1 MGYVKSEDCNCGKIP
16 YNLSMWKRI
25 GLCLWLLG
33 IIFPLAWL
41 GSFSPG
47 YRHAFDAV
55 FGPAWMHIVMH
66 AALFGVLAVLLPA
79 VLKRRL
85 TLQTALLILASILV
99 IGLLQEI
106 FQSFSQGKLLW
117 QPGSARPVA
126 FDLVVDLSGGL
137 AGIGVAGLWQ
147 RFNTRQAIPMIDRE

>member
-1 MGYVKSEDCNCGKIP
+1 
-16 YNLSMWKRI
+16 MWRRI

-33 IIFPLAWL
+33 ILFPLAWL
-41 GSFSPG
+41 GRFSPG

-66 AALFGVLAVLLPA
+66 AALFAGLAVLLPA
-79 VLKRRL
+79 VLKRQL
-85 TLQTALLILASILV
+85 TLQAALLILASILV

-117 QPGSARPVA
+117 QPGSARLAA
-126 FDLVVDLSGGL
+126 FDLVVDLAGGL
-137 AGIGVAGLWQ
+137 VGIGAAGLWQ
-147 RFNTRQAIPMIDRE
+147 WFNARQAVSIIDRE